1 MVQEET
7 TTTELFAKYP
17 HISNKITSTWG
28 TVEGRKL
35 LVSLLADSR
44 DGTRAGF
51 PPSVAK
57 EIFALLKKHDD
68 KFPQLD
74 TTTDIIVPFKGYRP
88 PVERVVDTSNDFAV
102 IKIAAKLIVVILVLT
117 LAVKGFKLYL
127 Y

>member
-1 MVQEET
+1 MADET
-7 TTTELFAKYP
+7 TTPELFVKYP

-74 TTTDIIVPFKGYRP
+74 TTTDIIVPFQSYRP
-88 PVERVVDTSNDFAV
+88 PVERRDTANDFAFIKLVAKV
-102 IKIAAKLIVVILVLT
+102 ITVILVLT
-117 LAVKGFKLYL
+117 LAVKGVRL
-127 Y
+127 